1 VLLFPPATGTGTGA
15 GGSNA
20 GVNNAATST
29 SSANS
34 GTAGTNGMPHYGCL
48 RRVVKRGPPYDFS
61 VDRRCVWKFCL
72 FEQFSDN
79 NIKLSVKDRNAKKV
93 SFLFD
98 AVLPKLCPF
107 AIICSIRTE
116 CDCCWRCYRSVSF
129 KCGVPCVVSDAT
141 HFTAARASRFLYIRA
156 AHPAHRAV
164 MHFCTLF
171 QVMETATMAMK
182 LSQLNREGARTHI
195 HSHTHGHDLPPLKSG
210 ACRCCVLCVRDMYSI
225 VVAAQHVL
233 NGMCDSN
240 L

>member
-1 VLLFPPATGTGTGA
+1 VLLFPPTTGTGTGA

-93 SFLFD
+93 SFFLFD
-98 AVLPKLCPF
+98 TVQPKRCQPVHT
-107 AIICSIRTE
+107 IRSIWTE
-116 CDCCWRCYRSVSF
+116 
-129 KCGVPCVVSDAT
+129 
-141 HFTAARASRFLYIRA
+141 
-156 AHPAHRAV
+156 
-164 MHFCTLF
+164 
-171 QVMETATMAMK
+171 
-182 LSQLNREGARTHI
+182 
-195 HSHTHGHDLPPLKSG
+195 
-210 ACRCCVLCVRDMYSI
+210 
-225 VVAAQHVL
+225 
-233 NGMCDSN
+233 
-240 L
+240 